1 MKIFTHVAALL
12 KREPALASTDGA
24 GRHSLSGSHAPLTR
38 YVRERQ
44 IFRQHMVF
52 REHATSQR

>member
-1 MKIFTHVAALL
+1 MKIFALDAALL
-12 KREPALASTDGA
+12 KREPALASTDCA
-24 GRHSLSGSHAPLTR
+24 GRYSLSGSHAPLTR
-38 YVRERQ
+38 YVRERM